1 MILKQLKYG
10 AGILALLGIT
20 ACTHEDAISVTPS
33 EEQETILS
41 ARKSHIITRAGDEVT
56 QFEEGTKYLLYANR
70 GNEWPLYNTEGTEQ
84 ANHTI
89 GYGSPLVY
97 DDTPISIY
105 GVTYG
110 TAASSPSQAPEN
122 TPLDNPV
129 IKEAVTEDNSLPDLM
144 FSNNL
149 INKTVENGYRL
160 EMDFKHAMSKV
171 EFMIVKQD
179 ESKDDETK
187 LENVKLKRI
196 ELTGMRTSGTLDI
209 VNGQWKYEGNKTSR
223 TYYNNAEGLPI
234 GTTSTQV
241 SDQEFLIFPN
251 EDEVPIEDITV
262 KVTLSGIDGKDEV
275 VEEYILKESNEENL
289 PEEDWSKLP
298 PFQFRKNHRYIL
310 LITVL
315 KDEVRTIAIAPQVYD
330 WIDENRDDNYLGQP
344 VTFANLMWMDRN
356 LGAKSADCENDWENC
371 RGYYY
376 QYARNIPY
384 ILDMS
389 QYDLAIKGSSKYE
402 FLYTYNQYGEKV
414 YGGLQAGSTKTLDD
428 GSTIAVRTR
437 QNIAV
442 NPGDEGIYE
451 FIYDNGSGVWMY
463 GETGTNEDQ
472 FINDYWTQ
480 SLENHPCPKGWRLPT
495 KEDFATFLPDYT
507 FTTNPWYNGFNHP
520 APYSGEILKYQEEVI
535 YGTVNGERAFYLI
548 KRQGRDDCYRIRILL
563 KSSIKDGIRD
573 DTKQYYEFAY
583 FSGDKTM
590 SFKGINE
597 SNQEELNT
605 RFDWQ
610 TPSSIMEIPAVGF
623 IHPHSA
629 FKLDGDG
636 INAILRTSEYN
647 ETRGGYNWVFYLRND
662 YRFGLI
668 DDSRK
673 ALGDQIRCVR
683 DVTAK

>member
-1 MILKQLKYG
+1 M
-10 AGILALLGIT
+10 
-20 ACTHEDAISVTPS
+20 
-33 EEQETILS
+33 
-41 ARKSHIITRAGDEVT
+41 
-56 QFEEGTKYLLYANR
+56 N
-70 GNEWPLYNTEGTEQ
+70 
-84 ANHTI
+84 
-89 GYGSPLVY
+89 
-97 DDTPISIY
+97 
-105 GVTYG
+105 
-110 TAASSPSQAPEN
+110 
-122 TPLDNPV
+122 
-129 IKEAVTEDNSLPDLM
+129 
-144 FSNNL
+144 
-149 INKTVENGYRL
+149 
-160 EMDFKHAMSKV
+160 FKHAMSKLK
-171 EFMIVKQD
+171 FRIVKQD
-179 ESKDDETK
+179 ETEDDEK
-187 LENVKLKRI
+187 NLENAT
-196 ELTGMRTSGTLDI
+196 LTKIQVQGTHGAGTLDI
-209 VNGQWKYEGNKTSR
+209 VNGTWTYAEDEEPLPDRTSYANA
-223 TYYNNAEGLPI
+223 TGMEVTTTSQKVPGELLVFPNAE
-234 GTTSTQV
+234 
-241 SDQEFLIFPN
+241 
-251 EDEVPIEDITV
+251 DELVTIS
-262 KVTLSGIDGKDEV
+262 VTLTGIGDNGGEKT
-275 VEEYILKESNEENL
+275 VEYPLKKINEQGAETGN
-289 PEEDWSKLP
+289 
-298 PFQFRKNHRYIL
+298 FQFEMNHEYTL

-330 WIDENRDDNYLGQP
+330 IAPQVYDWIDEDRKDNYLGQP

-356 LGAKSADCENDWENC
+356 LGAKSADCEKDWENC

-451 FIYDNGSGVWMY
+451 FIYDDGSGVWMY

-507 FTTNPWYNGFNHP
+507 FTTNPWYDGFHHP

-590 SFKGINE
+590 SFEGINE

-629 FKLDGDG
+629 YKLDGDG
-636 INAILRTSEYN
+636 INAILRTSEYS
-647 ETRGGYNWVFYLRND
+647 ETRSGYNWVFYLRND

-683 DVTAK
+683 DVTAEK

>member
-1 MILKQLKYG
+1 MKRNVLGYG
-10 AGILALLGIT
+10 IGVLALSVML
-20 ACTHEDAISVTPS
+20 ACNHEDVASGFPS
-33 EEQETILS
+33 AGQQAVLV
-41 ARKSHIITRAGDEVT
+41 AQKSHIITRAGDEVAP
-56 QFEEGTKYLLYANR
+56 FESGTKYLLYAVNQENVEVLN
-70 GNEWPLYNTEGTEQ
+70 GVGTERD
-84 ANHTI
+84 NHTI
-89 GYGSPLVY
+89 DYGTVISYGSS
-97 DDTPISIY
+97 PISFY
-105 GVTYG
+105 GATYG
-110 TAASSPSQAPEN
+110 STTKVPAFPSDGG
-122 TPLDNPV
+122 TT
-129 IKEAVTEDNSLPDLM
+129 ITETVKDDGTLPDLM

-149 INKTVENGYRL
+149 IDQTVSNGYRL
-160 EMDFKHAMSKV
+160 EMDFKHAMSKLK
-171 EFMIVKQD
+171 FRIVKQD
-179 ESKDDETK
+179 ETEDAEAEKK
-187 LENVKLKRI
+187 LENATLTKIQVKGTHG
-196 ELTGMRTSGTLDI
+196 TGSLDI
-209 VNGQWKYEGNKTSR
+209 VNGKWTYAEDEEPLPDRTSYANA
-223 TYYNNAEGLPI
+223 TGMEVTTTSQKVPGELLVFPNAE
-234 GTTSTQV
+234 
-241 SDQEFLIFPN
+241 
-251 EDEVPIEDITV
+251 DELVTIS
-262 KVTLSGIDGKDEV
+262 VTLTGIGDNGGEKT
-275 VEEYILKESNEENL
+275 VEYPLKKINEQGAETGN
-289 PEEDWSKLP
+289 
-298 PFQFRKNHRYIL
+298 FQFEMNHEYTL

-330 WIDENRDDNYLGQP
+330 WIDENRKDNYLGQP

-356 LGAKSADCENDWENC
+356 LGAKSADCENDWEAC

-384 ILDMS
+384 ILDKEK
-389 QYDLAIKGSSKYE
+389 YDLAIKGSSKYE

-507 FTTNPWYNGFNHP
+507 FSTNPWYKGFNHP

-590 SFKGINE
+590 SFEGINE

>member
-41 ARKSHIITRAGDEVT
+41 ARKSHIITRAGDEVD
-56 QFEEGTKYLLYANR
+56 QFEVGTKYLLYANR

-122 TPLDNPV
+122 TPLDNPM
-129 IKEAVTEDNSLPDLM
+129 IEEEVTDNSLPDLM
-144 FSNNL
+144 YSNNL
-149 INKTVENGYRL
+149 TNQTLASNGYRL

-179 ESKDDETK
+179 ESKDDEKK
-187 LENVKLKRI
+187 LEYVKLKRI

-209 VNGQWKYEGNKTSR
+209 VNGKWKYEGNKTSR

-298 PFQFRKNHRYIL
+298 PFHFRKNHRYIL

-356 LGAKSADCENDWENC
+356 LGAKSADCENDWEAC

-384 ILDMS
+384 ILDKEK
-389 QYDLAIKGSSKYE
+389 YDAAPNKIPVYP

-414 YGGLQAGSTKTLDD
+414 YSVDD
-428 GSTIAVRTR
+428 VQTTVLTSQTIRGR
-437 QNIAV
+437 KKIAV
-442 NPGDEGIYE
+442 NPGEDGEYRFISDVNNGGYWMLDE
-451 FIYDNGSGVWMY
+451 NGQEES
-463 GETGTNEDQ
+463 
-472 FINDYWTQ
+472 FINEFWT
-480 SLENHPCPKGWRLPT
+480 SSVENHPCPKGWRLPT
-495 KEDFATFLPDYT
+495 KEDFASFMPDIT
-507 FTTNPWYNGFNHP
+507 LNAPWSKGFNSSIYNG
-520 APYSGEILKYQEEVI
+520 AVLGIREQLVYGEIGDEK
-535 YGTVNGERAFYLI
+535 AMYLI
-548 KRQGRDDCYRIRILL
+548 KRQGHPDCYRIRILM
-563 KSSIKDGIRD
+563 KESKESGKW
-573 DTKQYYEFAY
+573 YFEFAY
-583 FSGDKTM
+583 FSGDPTM
-590 SFKGINE
+590 TFVDLTTEEKFLE
-597 SNQEELNT
+597 SMTNG
-605 RFDWQ
+605 RFDWS
-610 TPSSIMEIPAVGF
+610 TPTAIMEVPACGF
-623 IHPHSA
+623 IHPSTENR
-629 FKLDGDG
+629 LNGDG
-636 INAILRTSEYN
+636 INALLRADEPN
-647 ETRGGYNWVFYLRND
+647 EQYNWICYLRD
-662 YRFGLI
+662 DAYQFGLI
-668 DDSRK
+668 KTSRK

>member
-56 QFEEGTKYLLYANR
+56 QFEVGTKYRLYAVNQE
-70 GNEWPLYNTEGTEQ
+70 GGIELKGQEGTEQ
-84 ANHTI
+84 SNHTI
-89 GYGSPLVY
+89 NYGSVISY
-97 DDTPISIY
+97 GSSPISFY
-105 GVTYG
+105 GATYG
-110 TAASSPSQAPEN
+110 STSVVPEFSSVGG
-122 TPLDNPV
+122 TT
-129 IKEAVTEDNSLPDLM
+129 ITETVRGDALSDLM

-149 INKTVENGYRL
+149 IDQTVSNGYRL
-160 EMDFKHAMSKV
+160 EMDFKHAMSKLK
-171 EFMIVKQD
+171 FRIVKQD
-179 ESKDDETK
+179 ETEDAEAEKK
-187 LENVKLKRI
+187 LENATLTKIQVKGTHG
-196 ELTGMRTSGTLDI
+196 TGSLDI
-209 VNGQWKYEGNKTSR
+209 VNGKWTYVEEEVDLSVR
-223 TYYNNAEGLPI
+223 TYYDN
-234 GTTSTQV
+234 TTGMKVETAS
-241 SDQEFLIFPN
+241 QEVPGEMLVFPN
-251 EDEVPIEDITV
+251 EANEQVTIS
-262 KVTLSGIDGKDEV
+262 VTLTGIGDSEGEKTVDYRLMEIDE
-275 VEEYILKESNEENL
+275 EG
-289 PEEDWSKLP
+289 EEDGN
-298 PFQFRKNHRYIL
+298 FQFEMNHEYTL

-330 WIDENRDDNYLGQP
+330 WIDEDREDNYLGQP

-507 FTTNPWYNGFNHP
+507 FSTNPWYKGFNHP

-590 SFKGINE
+590 SFEGIEE

-623 IHPHSA
+623 IHPSNA

-647 ETRGGYNWVFYLRND
+647 ETRSGYNWVFYLRND

>member
-1 MILKQLKYG
+1 MKRNVLGYG
-10 AGILALLGIT
+10 IGVLALSVML
-20 ACTHEDAISVTPS
+20 ACNHEDVASGFPS
-33 EEQETILS
+33 AGQQAVLV
-41 ARKSHIITRAGDEVT
+41 AQKSHIITRAGDEVAP
-56 QFEEGTKYLLYANR
+56 FESGTKYLLYAVNQENVEVLN
-70 GNEWPLYNTEGTEQ
+70 GVGTERD
-84 ANHTI
+84 NHTI
-89 GYGSPLVY
+89 DYGTVISYGSS
-97 DDTPISIY
+97 PISFY
-105 GVTYG
+105 GATYG
-110 TAASSPSQAPEN
+110 STTKVPAFPSDGG
-122 TPLDNPV
+122 TT
-129 IKEAVTEDNSLPDLM
+129 ITETVKDDGTLPDLM

-149 INKTVENGYRL
+149 INQTVENGYRL
-160 EMDFKHAMSKV
+160 EMNFKHAMSKLK
-171 EFMIVKQD
+171 FRIVKQD
-179 ESKDDETK
+179 ETEDDEEN
-187 LENVKLKRI
+187 LENAT
-196 ELTGMRTSGTLDI
+196 LTKIQVQGTHGAGTLDI
-209 VNGQWKYEGNKTSR
+209 VNGTWTYAEDEEPLPDRTSYANA
-223 TYYNNAEGLPI
+223 TGMEVTTTSQKVPGELLVFPNAE
-234 GTTSTQV
+234 
-241 SDQEFLIFPN
+241 
-251 EDEVPIEDITV
+251 DELVTIS
-262 KVTLSGIDGKDEV
+262 VTLTGIGDNGGEKT
-275 VEEYILKESNEENL
+275 VEYPLKKINEQGAETGN
-289 PEEDWSKLP
+289 
-298 PFQFRKNHRYIL
+298 FQFEMNHEYTL

-330 WIDENRDDNYLGQP
+330 WIDEDRKDNYLGQP

-356 LGAKSADCENDWENC
+356 LGATSADCENDWEAC

-507 FTTNPWYNGFNHP
+507 FSTNPWYKGFHHP
-520 APYSGEILKYQEEVI
+520 APYPGEILKYQEEVI

-590 SFKGINE
+590 SFEGINE
-597 SNQEELNT
+597 NNQEELNT

-683 DVTAK
+683 DVTAEK

>member
-20 ACTHEDAISVTPS
+20 ACTHENAISVTPS

-56 QFEEGTKYLLYANR
+56 QFEVGTKYLLYANR

-129 IKEAVTEDNSLPDLM
+129 IKEEVIDNTLCDLM

-149 INKTVENGYRL
+149 IGQTINNGYRL

-179 ESKDDETK
+179 ESKDDEKK
-187 LENVKLKRI
+187 LENVTLKNITVKGTHR
-196 ELTGMRTSGTLDI
+196 SGTFDI
-209 VNGQWKYEGNKTSR
+209 VNGKW
-223 TYYNNAEGLPI
+223 TYVDSDELDERNYFSGEQGI
-234 GTTSTQV
+234 TTTSTEV
-241 SDQEFLIFPN
+241 SGELLLFPN
-251 EDEVPIEDITV
+251 ADNEEVSIS
-262 KVTLSGIDGKDEV
+262 VTLGNLEGGDKTV
-275 VEEYILKESNEENL
+275 TYPLRKVNEEG
-289 PEEDWSKLP
+289 EDAGA
-298 PFQFRKNHRYIL
+298 FQFEVNHQYTL

-356 LGAKSADCENDWENC
+356 LGATSADCENDWEAC

-384 ILDMS
+384 ILDKEK
-389 QYDLAIKGSSKYE
+389 YDAAPNKIPVYP

-414 YGGLQAGSTKTLDD
+414 YSVDD
-428 GSTIAVRTR
+428 VQTTVLTSQTIRGR
-437 QNIAV
+437 KKIAV
-442 NPGDEGIYE
+442 NPGEDGEYRFISDVNNGGYWMLDE
-451 FIYDNGSGVWMY
+451 NGQEES
-463 GETGTNEDQ
+463 
-472 FINDYWTQ
+472 FINEFWT
-480 SLENHPCPKGWRLPT
+480 SSVENHPCPKGWRLPT
-495 KEDFATFLPDYT
+495 KEDFASFMPDIT
-507 FTTNPWYNGFNHP
+507 LNAPWSKGFNSRIYNG
-520 APYSGEILKYQEEVI
+520 AVLGIREQLVYGEIGDEK
-535 YGTVNGERAFYLI
+535 AMYLI
-548 KRQGRDDCYRIRILL
+548 KRQGHPDCYRIRILM
-563 KSSIKDGIRD
+563 KESKESGKW
-573 DTKQYYEFAY
+573 YFEFAY
-583 FSGDKTM
+583 FSGDPTM
-590 SFKGINE
+590 TFVDLTTEEKFLE
-597 SNQEELNT
+597 SMTNG
-605 RFDWQ
+605 RFDWS
-610 TPSSIMEIPAVGF
+610 TPTAIMEVPACGF
-623 IHPHSA
+623 IHPSTENR
-629 FKLDGDG
+629 LNGDG
-636 INAILRTSEYN
+636 INALLRADEPN
-647 ETRGGYNWVFYLRND
+647 EQYNWICYLRD
-662 YRFGLI
+662 DAYQFGLI
-668 DDSRK
+668 KTSRK

>member
-56 QFEEGTKYLLYANR
+56 QFEEGIKYLLYANR

-110 TAASSPSQAPEN
+110 TPDSPNKAPEN
-122 TPLDNPV
+122 TPLGVPM
-129 IKEAVTEDNSLPDLM
+129 IAEKVTNNSLPDLM

-149 INKTVENGYRL
+149 INQTVENGYRL

-179 ESKDDETK
+179 ESKDDEKK
-187 LENVKLKRI
+187 LENVTLKNI
-196 ELTGMRTSGTLDI
+196 TVKGTYQSGTLDI
-209 VNGQWKYEGNKTSR
+209 VNGKWNYGDSDELVERNYFSGEQGIT
-223 TYYNNAEGLPI
+223 
-234 GTTSTQV
+234 TTSTEV
-241 SDQEFLIFPN
+241 SGELLLFPN
-251 EDEVPIEDITV
+251 ADNEEVSIS
-262 KVTLSGIDGKDEV
+262 VTLGNLEGGDKTV
-275 VEEYILKESNEENL
+275 TYPLRKVNEEG
-289 PEEDWSKLP
+289 EDAGA
-298 PFQFRKNHRYIL
+298 FQFEVNHQYTL

-344 VTFANLMWMDRN
+344 VT

-384 ILDMS
+384 ILDKEK
-389 QYDLAIKGSSKYE
+389 YDAAPNKIPVYP

-414 YGGLQAGSTKTLDD
+414 YSVDD
-428 GSTIAVRTR
+428 VQTTVLTSQTIRGR
-437 QNIAV
+437 KNIAV
-442 NPGDEGIYE
+442 NPGEDGEYRFISDISNDGYWMLDENGNEEPFIDE
-451 FIYDNGSGVWMY
+451 F
-463 GETGTNEDQ
+463 
-472 FINDYWTQ
+472 WT
-480 SLENHPCPKGWRLPT
+480 SSVENHPCPKGWRLPT
-495 KEDFATFLPDYT
+495 KEDFASFMPDIT
-507 FTTNPWYNGFNHP
+507 LNAPWSKGFDSRIYNG
-520 APYSGEILKYQEEVI
+520 AVLGIREQLVYGEIGDEK
-535 YGTVNGERAFYLI
+535 AMYLI
-548 KRQGRDDCYRIRILL
+548 KRQGHPDCYRIRILM
-563 KSSIKDGIRD
+563 KESKESGKW
-573 DTKQYYEFAY
+573 YFEFAY
-583 FSGDKTM
+583 FSGDPTM
-590 SFKGINE
+590 TFVDLTTEEKFLE
-597 SNQEELNT
+597 SMTNG
-605 RFDWQ
+605 RFDWS
-610 TPSSIMEIPAVGF
+610 TPTAIMEVPACGF
-623 IHPHSA
+623 IHPSTEDR
-629 FKLDGDG
+629 LNGDG
-636 INAILRTSEYN
+636 INALLRADEPN
-647 ETRGGYNWVFYLRND
+647 EQYNWICYLRD
-662 YRFGLI
+662 DAYQFGLI
-668 DDSRK
+668 KTSRK

>member
-110 TAASSPSQAPEN
+110 TAASSPSQAPAN

-149 INKTVENGYRL
+149 INQRVENGYRL

-171 EFMIVKQD
+171 KFMIVKQD
-179 ESKDDETK
+179 ESEDTDKK
-187 LENVKLKRI
+187 LDGVTLK
-196 ELTGMRTSGTLDI
+196 
-209 VNGQWKYEGNKTSR
+209 
-223 TYYNNAEGLPI
+223 
-234 GTTSTQV
+234 
-241 SDQEFLIFPN
+241 
-251 EDEVPIEDITV
+251 DITV
-262 KVTLSGIDGKDEV
+262 KRTHQSGTFDIVKGKWNYGDSDELVERNYFSGKQDITTTSTKVSGELLLFPNADNEEVSISVTLGNLEGGDKTVTYPLRKVNEEGKDAGA
-275 VEEYILKESNEENL
+275 
-289 PEEDWSKLP
+289 
-298 PFQFRKNHRYIL
+298 FQFEVNHQYTL

-330 WIDENRDDNYLGQP
+330 WIDKNRDDNYLGQP

-356 LGAKSADCENDWENC
+356 LGATSADCENHWENC

-384 ILDMS
+384 ILDKEMYDKNNGDGQIY
-389 QYDLAIKGSSKYE
+389 QY
-402 FLYTYNQYGEKV
+402 LYTYNQNGERIYCV
-414 YGGLQAGSTKTLDD
+414 DD
-428 GSTIAVRTR
+428 KQPVVLTSATIRGR
-437 QNIAV
+437 ENIAV
-442 NPGDEGIYE
+442 YPGDDGEYR
-451 FIYDNGSGVWMY
+451 FISDVNDGGYWMLDENGQEES
-463 GETGTNEDQ
+463 
-472 FINDYWTQ
+472 FINEFWT
-480 SLENHPCPKGWRLPT
+480 SSVENHPCPKGWRLPT
-495 KEDFATFLPDYT
+495 KEDFASFLPEQQFST
-507 FTTNPWYNGFNHP
+507 PWSKVFH
-520 APYSGEILKYQEEVI
+520 APQRYLGSTLNYWEELV
-535 YGTVNGERAFYLI
+535 YGDVGDQKVFYII
-548 KRQGRDDCYRIRILL
+548 KRQGRPDCYRIRILM
-563 KSSIKDGIRD
+563 KESTITGKWYFEI
-573 DTKQYYEFAY
+573 AY
-583 FSGDKTM
+583 FSG
-590 SFKGINE
+590 NE
-597 SNQEELNT
+597 NMTFMNLTTEEKFLASMKDGT
-605 RFDWQ
+605 FDWS
-610 TPSSIMEIPAVGF
+610 TPSAIMEVPACGF
-623 IHPHSA
+623 IHPSR
-629 FKLDGDG
+629 FNILNGDG
-636 INAILRTSEYN
+636 INAILRSSDPNTTNTPSG
-647 ETRGGYNWVFYLRND
+647 TNWVFYLRD
-662 YRFGLI
+662 DEDRFVCGLVSK
-668 DDSRK
+668 SRK

-683 DVTAK
+683 DVTAEK